1 MDVNNII
8 FKQVAEEELP
18 KYVEKVMLSFIPA
31 LKNSFGKN
39 VYIPS
44 ENEFLES
51 CQLDGAETFFIYLDD
66 KEIGGATIIV
76 RPNNINSLEL
86 FYILPLHENKGLGT
100 LVWKAIEK
108 KYPKTIIWRTITP
121 YFEERNIN
129 FYINKCGFKII
140 EFFNQWHK
148 ENNFQQNDETITIDK
163 GKEKYFLFEKIMKN
177 EQ

>member
-1 MDVNNII
+1 M
-8 FKQVAEEELP
+8 K
-18 KYVEKVMLSFIPA
+18 K
-31 LKNSFGKN
+31 SFGEG

-44 ENEFLES
+44 DNEFLES
-51 CQLDGAETFFIYLDD
+51 CRLDGAETFFIYLDN

-76 RPNNINSLEL
+76 RPTNINSLEL

-108 KYPKTIIWRTITP
+108 RYPKTIIWRTITP

-140 EFFNQWHK
+140 EFFNKWHK
-148 ENNFQQNDETITIDK
+148 EKNLQQSDETITIDK

-177 EQ
+177 AQ